1 MKIFFS
7 LMASAALTF
16 STIPAHASSLHKD
29 WESFKAHRA
38 FHHLSADGQHTMTD
52 LLKARQ
58 ILATGQ
64 TDAAIPALY
73 DAQKRLVAA
82 VKASQKF
89 QAAESDLHTA
99 PGHPLPPEHH
109 PVMGQVDW
117 LPVGGEFIA
126 SETFAPE
133 QKAAV
138 ASANTQLKNGD
149 TDSAAQTMKV
159 VGQNADFIL
168 ALAPISPFQGAI
180 NRATVFTE
188 GRHPQ
193 EALEALDEALNSIV
207 FVSED
212 FVTSIAPN
220 KTPSTPK

>member
-7 LMASAALTF
+7 LLASAVLTL
-16 STIPAHASSLHKD
+16 STVPAHASSLHKD

-38 FHHLSADGQHTMTD
+38 FHHLSSDGQHTMTD
-52 LLKARQ
+52 ILKARQ
-58 ILATGQ
+58 ILAAGQ

-82 VKASQKF
+82 TKATQKF
-89 QAAESDLHTA
+89 QAAESELHTA

-109 PVMGQVDW
+109 AATGQLDW

-126 SETFAPE
+126 SETLAPE
-133 QKAAV
+133 QKAAI

-149 TDSAAQTMKV
+149 TDAASQTMKV

-168 ALAPISPFQGAI
+168 ALAPISPLQGTI

-188 GRHPQ
+188 GRHPK
-193 EALEALDEALNSIV
+193 EAMEALDEALNSIV

-212 FVTSIAPN
+212 FVTSIVPDKTSSTN
-220 KTPSTPK
+220 K

>member
-1 MKIFFS
+1 MRI
-7 LMASAALTF
+7 LLPILASATLTL
-16 STIPAHASSLHKD
+16 SAMPAHAGSLHKD

-38 FHHLSADGQHTMTD
+38 FHHLSADGQRAVTD
-52 LLKARQ
+52 ILKARQ
-58 ILATGQ
+58 ILSAGQ

-73 DAQKRLVAA
+73 DAQKRLTAA
-82 VKASQKF
+82 TTASQKF
-89 QAAESDLHTA
+89 QAAENDLHAA
-99 PGHPLPPEHH
+99 PQHPLPSTHH
-109 PVMGQVDW
+109 AISGQVDW

-126 SETFAPE
+126 SETLAPE

-138 ASANTQLKNGD
+138 ASANAQLKNGD

-168 ALAPISPFQGAI
+168 ALAPIAPFQGAI

-193 EALEALDEALNSIV
+193 QAVEALDEALDSIV

-212 FVTSIAPN
+212 FVTTLAPAN
-220 KTPSTPK
+220 ATKK

>member
-1 MKIFFS
+1 MKNLIP
-7 LMASAALTF
+7 LIASAALTF
-16 STIPAHASSLHKD
+16 STIPAHASSLHQD

-38 FHHLSADGQHTMTD
+38 FHHLSSDGQHTMTD

-58 ILATGQ
+58 ILAAGQ
-64 TDAAIPALY
+64 TDAAIPTLY
-73 DAQKRLVAA
+73 DAQKRLIAA
-82 VKASQKF
+82 TKASQKF

-99 PGHPLPPEHH
+99 PGHPTSPQHH
-109 PVMGQVDW
+109 VVTGQLDW

-126 SETFAPE
+126 SETLAPE

-138 ASANTQLKNGD
+138 ASANTKLKNGD
-149 TDSAAQTMKV
+149 TDGAAQTMKV

-168 ALAPISPFQGAI
+168 ALAPIEPFQGAI

-193 EALEALDEALNSIV
+193 EALEALDEALNSII

-212 FVTSIAPN
+212 FVTTIVPD
-220 KTPSTPK
+220 KTPTATK

>member
-1 MKIFFS
+1 MKLLLS
-7 LMASAALTF
+7 LATSAVLTF
-16 STIPAHASSLHKD
+16 STLPAQASSLHKD

-38 FHHLSADGQHTMTD
+38 FHHLSSDGQHIMTD

-58 ILATGQ
+58 LLAAGQ

-73 DAQKRLVAA
+73 DAQKRLTAA
-82 VKASQKF
+82 TKASQKF

-99 PGHPLPPEHH
+99 PGHPISPDHH
-109 PVMGQVDW
+109 VSTGQIDW

-126 SETFAPE
+126 SETLAPE
-133 QKAAV
+133 QKAAIS
-138 ASANTQLKNGD
+138 SANTQLKNGD
-149 TDSAAQTMKV
+149 TDSAAQTMKI

-168 ALAPISPFQGAI
+168 ALAPIPPFQGAI

-193 EALEALDEALNSIV
+193 EALDALNEALNSII

-212 FVTSIAPN
+212 FVTTMVPN
-220 KTPSTPK
+220 NTHPAAK